1 MKQIPSEANIT
12 AAMNELPNCMCN
24 MNLTEAKDTL
34 YPHLSYL
41 LTGEDEPDSLTEM
54 RALFNTVKGLRS
66 LVEVQT
72 YQANASS

>member
-1 MKQIPSEANIT
+1 MPHPPALNNEA
-12 AAMNELPNCMCN
+12 L
-24 MNLTEAKDTL
+24 DTL
-34 YPHLSYL
+34 SSVQAILSETIDLLNTRADL

-72 YQANASS
+72 YQANARS